1 MHWRRKIDI
10 GIVFS
15 CMPAM
20 APLWAM
26 ALDVEIVT
34 MIRLLTLPFLF
45 GLLMTL
51 AGHQPSHAEEE

>member
-1 MHWRRKIDI
+1 
-10 GIVFS
+10 
-15 CMPAM
+15 MPAM